1 MKKSALK
8 LIGEYER
15 AKIAEFLA
23 YPNVVDVLA
32 KIKAADADGF
42 TGLVIS
48 TEHIDRAGEIVRQD
62 GLDSSLY
69 MKNPVILNSHNYY
82 GIENIVGVTTR
93 LYKGTVDNVPATLA
107 DGKWAPTEAGQM
119 AKSLWDAK
127 CLSACS
133 VGFIPEEFDATNP
146 SVITKW
152 QLLEFSVVPVPANA
166 WATRQEAYKTLTE
179 KGITAATLRTKGF
192 EAKDADEV
200 ETKTPEVG
208 DECTMEDGG
217 VGVFSDDGSGTLIC
231 VPIEQESAKAFWAAR
246 KAATQPDPP
255 TEDKPV
261 EEDKCFKALK
271 DEHDVH
277 EKAVKGHVKE
287 YMDCMKSEH
296 GKTPADGATDD
307 EKSAFATTIKAA
319 CAEHEK
325 KLKACM
331 KAENDRHTKCVQKA
345 IDEYKAAAG
354 HPANDPEVEPDGD
367 EKSAKILIA
376 IDELKALLKPAEG
389 NDPAEPAPSQRSTPP
404 ATSADLS
411 ETDLKTVLA
420 EVQTA
425 VQDAL
430 TRAKEKRRERHRRS

>member
-15 AKIAEFLA
+15 AKIAEFLTKA
-23 YPNVVDVLA
+23 DVLEVLS

-166 WATRQEAYKTLTE
+166 WATRQESYKILTE

-192 EAKDADEV
+192 EAKDADET
-200 ETKTPEVG
+200 ETKAPEAG
-208 DECTMEDGG
+208 DECTMDDGTS
-217 VGVFSDDGSGTLIC
+217 GVFSDDGSGSLIC
-231 VPIEQESAKAFWAAR
+231 VPIEQEAAKAFWAKR
-246 KAATQPDPP
+246 KAADQSDAP

-261 EEDKCFKALK
+261 AEDLCFKALK

-307 EKSAFATTIKAA
+307 EKAAFATTIKAA

-331 KAENDRHTKCVQKA
+331 KAENDRHTKCIQKA

-354 HPANDPEVEPDGD
+354 HAANDPDVEPDND
-367 EKSAKILIA
+367 EKILHA

-389 NDPAEPAPSQRSTPP
+389 NDPADPAPSQRSTPQ

-411 ETDLKTVLA
+411 DTDLKTVLA

-430 TRAKEKRRERHRRS
+430 TRAKETRRKRYNRRS